1 MSASRPP
8 GGGAL
13 ATRAVGRRTLLT
25 VLPALFWGAAPR
37 PALAHRS
44 HVTLSRLTANPR
56 AGTWELVHAIHYH
69 DAARVLALRAPGRG
83 LDPASTEGRARLAL
97 EVESSFRV
105 RDPSGSPLPWQMV
118 GAELAG
124 DGVAIY
130 QEVPAPAVRGRFV
143 VESRLLQ
150 DIFPDQVNNVSVE
163 FAQPST
169 TLRLAAAQPMGAFE
183 L

>member
-1 MSASRPP
+1 MRVSHRP
-8 GGGAL
+8 GA
-13 ATRAVGRRTLLT
+13 RAGAPCTIGRRTLLAA
-25 VLPALFWGAAPR
+25 LPALLWGAALR

-44 HVTLSRLTANPR
+44 HVTLSRLTSNPR

-105 RDPSGSPLPWQMV
+105 RDPSGSRFPWQMV

-130 QEVPAPAVRGRFV
+130 QEVPAPTVRGRFV
-143 VESRLLQ
+143 VESRLLH
-150 DIFPDQVNNVSVE
+150 DIFPDQVNTVSVE
-163 FAQPST
+163 LARVSMA
-169 TLRLAAAQPMGAFE
+169 LRLTVASPEGSFV

>member
-1 MSASRPP
+1 MARGRPAACP
-8 GGGAL
+8 GATGPTARRAL
-13 ATRAVGRRTLLT
+13 LAA
-25 VLPALFWGAAPR
+25 LPALLWVAVR
-37 PALAHRS
+37 PAAAHRS
-44 HVTLSRLTANPR
+44 HVTLSRLSANPR
-56 AGTWELVHAIHYH
+56 AGTWELAHAIHYH

-97 EVESSFRV
+97 EVESAFRV
-105 RDPSGSPLPWQMV
+105 QDPSGSRLPWQMV

-130 QEVPAPAVRGRFV
+130 QEVPAPTARGRFV
-143 VESRLLQ
+143 VESRLLH

-163 FAQPST
+163 LARPGIA
-169 TLRLAAAQPMGAFE
+169 LRLTVASPEGSFV